1 MKFQLYGL
9 LNLIKHRN
17 YDVWERR
24 GTHAKTE
31 EQAPEELSG
40 QKSSLFVVRRKANLS
55 RYLGFPEA
63 EKSYKRFLAA
73 LLENPALPLQV
84 GRNDDILVAEL
95 TDGFLDGVESRMGA
109 DAVVMFKLCLCQFH
123 TEP

>member
-1 MKFQLYGL
+1 MRFQLYGL
-9 LNLIKHRN
+9 FEPIKHRN
-17 YDVWERR
+17 YDVWERKK
-24 GTHAKTE
+24 THAKTE
-31 EQAPEELSG
+31 KQAPEELSG

-73 LLENPALPLQV
+73 LLENPALHLQV

-95 TDGFLDGVESRMGA
+95 TDGFLDSATERHAMYSSL
-109 DAVVMFKLCLCQFH
+109 FKFLISPF
-123 TEP
+123 TR